1 MAANRLMEALN
12 NNGVKAKML
21 VRDKETD
28 SLSVVGLRPS
38 MWSRWHFL
46 WERWCIFWHL
56 RFSRKHLF
64 ELDIANSGID
74 ITRTREFRE
83 ADLIHLHWINQ
94 GMLALGGIRRILNS
108 GKYVNDKKE
117 GVWVFYNVHEKKIR
131 EQNFVHDVPEG
142 KFTEYYDNGAKH
154 FEGNFKDR
162 LRDGKWSCWRPNG
175 KLFYSVLFS
184 RGHKVKE
191 LYVADPKEGRPF

>member
-1 MAANRLMEALN
+1 ME
-12 NNGVKAKML
+12 K
-21 VRDKETD
+21 
-28 SLSVVGLRPS
+28 
-38 MWSRWHFL
+38 
-46 WERWCIFWHL
+46 
-56 RFSRKHLF
+56 
-64 ELDIANSGID
+64 ELDSVTVAKRTNRSETLTIAVKKDGSRVSG
-74 ITRTREFRE
+74 
-83 ADLIHLHWINQ
+83 
-94 GMLALGGIRRILNS
+94 
-108 GKYVNDKKE
+108 
-117 GVWVFYNVHEKKIR
+117 
-131 EQNFVHDVPEG
+131 VPEG